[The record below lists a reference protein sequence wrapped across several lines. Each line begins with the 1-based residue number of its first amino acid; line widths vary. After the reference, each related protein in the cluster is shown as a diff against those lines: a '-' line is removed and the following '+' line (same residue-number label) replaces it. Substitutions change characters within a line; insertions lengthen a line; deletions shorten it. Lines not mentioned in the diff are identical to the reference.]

1 MKKKLAFSLCLSPQ
15 FSPPTF
21 TQGENALSPSL
32 LAPLFSSETR
42 DHAVNFALEDR
53 ESDCEVRKREKKRRQ
68 EKGPTVDR
76 PLFFHASF
84 FVVVQCALAA
94 RALARVSS
102 GTLHSRVHGQHSRL
116 LAA

>member
-1 MKKKLAFSLCLSPQ
+1 MKKKTRFLTLSLPSILSPD
-15 FSPPTF
+15 F

-42 DHAVNFALEDR
+42 DHAVNSALEDR

-102 GTLHSRVHGQHSRL
+102 GTLHSRVQGQHSRL

>member
-1 MKKKLAFSLCLSPQ
+1 MKKKTRFLTLSLPSILSPD
-15 FSPPTF
+15 F

-42 DHAVNFALEDR
+42 DHAVNFTLEDR

-84 FVVVQCALAA
+84 VVIQCALAA

-102 GTLHSRVHGQHSRL
+102 GTLHSRVQGQHSRL